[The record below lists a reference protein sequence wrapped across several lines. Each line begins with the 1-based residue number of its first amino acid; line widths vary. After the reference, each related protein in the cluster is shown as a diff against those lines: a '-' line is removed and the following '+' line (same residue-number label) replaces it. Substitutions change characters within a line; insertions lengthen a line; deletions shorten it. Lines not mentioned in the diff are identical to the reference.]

1 MPFSTFP
8 PCFLGCVGLRDFRA
22 LVARRTLD
30 SVALAP
36 SAAAPRRRTRLSE
49 AVVSEPADVLAGR
62 AHAPWYHAKNDN
74 DITVSHSWSK
84 PQIQTG
90 AKREQPSRI
99 RTVVDLGHVV
109 DRGWPNVLAAFDP

>member
-1 MPFSTFP
+1 MFWRGEPMPPGITQKTTTTSPLAT
-8 PCFLGCVGLRDFRA
+8 VGR
-22 LVARRTLD
+22 
-30 SVALAP
+30 
-36 SAAAPRRRTRLSE
+36 
-49 AVVSEPADVLAGR
+49 
-62 AHAPWYHAKNDN
+62 N
-74 DITVSHSWSK
+74 